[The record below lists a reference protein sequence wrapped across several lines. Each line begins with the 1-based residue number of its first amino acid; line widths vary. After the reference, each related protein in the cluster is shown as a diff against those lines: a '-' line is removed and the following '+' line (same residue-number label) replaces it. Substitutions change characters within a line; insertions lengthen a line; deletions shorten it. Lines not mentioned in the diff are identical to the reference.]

1 MTTRRVIVD
10 HVQFVVSD
18 LEASRRFYTAALAP
32 VGLSELCVQEDGV
45 HYGADELDDF
55 AIYGGSPAT
64 TAAHVAFDA
73 PNRRSVDAFFRA
85 AIAGGGRERGRP
97 GCGRTTPSGTMPRS
111 STTRTGTT
119 SKPSS
124 TAPSRSPT
132 LRGDKASRERP

>member
-10 HVQFVVSD
+10 HVLFVVSD

-32 VGLSELCVQEDGV
+32 VGLSELHVQEDGV

-73 PNRRSVDAFFRA
+73 SNRRSVDAFFRA
-85 AIAGGGRERGRP
+85 AIAGGGREKGPP
-97 GCGRTTPSGTMPRS
+97 GVWTHYSERYYAAFVYDPDGNNVE
-111 STTRTGTT
+111 
-119 SKPSS
+119 
-124 TAPSRSPT
+124 AVFHSPEPIT
-132 LRGDKASRERP
+132 DALRRQGVP